1 MRFFPTNDA
10 AKMLGLARPN
20 LQRLIRQGRIP
31 APKPVKIG
39 GVTVRLWT
47 RRDVEKV
54 RRALRKEG
62 K

>member
-1 MRFFPTNDA
+1 
-10 AKMLGLARPN
+10 MLGLARPN

-31 APKPVKIG
+31 VPKPVKIS

-54 RRALRKEG
+54 RRALRKKREV

>member
-1 MRFFPTNDA
+1 
-10 AKMLGLARPN
+10 MLGLARPN

-31 APKPVKIG
+31 APEPVKIS

-47 RRDVEKV
+47 RRDVEKA
-54 RRALRKEG
+54 RRALRKEQ